1 MKNCLFEVKT
11 KELGCHDERIGVYGS
26 YLDNNTGILY
36 FIVFN
41 YESNQFVS
49 IDSNEFIPIEDEVL
63 NEFVPIEDE
72 VLKCKVFE
80 IRYKHPGYK
89 DEHIKFVEGP
99 ENDAKKEVAKL
110 NQKSK
115 YDSYYYVEVKY

>member
-49 IDSNEFIPIEDEVL
+49 IDS